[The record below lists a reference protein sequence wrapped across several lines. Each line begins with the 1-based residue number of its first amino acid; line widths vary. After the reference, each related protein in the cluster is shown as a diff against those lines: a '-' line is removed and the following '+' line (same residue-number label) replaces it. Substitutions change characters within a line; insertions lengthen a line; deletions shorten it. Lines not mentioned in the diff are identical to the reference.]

1 MLRFPPFWRSVCVSG
16 DRRGTTPGG
25 RSQTRSRAPHRPSPV
40 TSARGLPG
48 GLRVLGTALPA
59 VGLLRGDDTG
69 WLAPHRAW
77 PCIAAPVTIRG
88 RLGAVPRIAGPRF
101 GCLRPTP
108 QLLDFL
114 FFSFSPLF
122 SLWWQIWVSFLASFL
137 PSFLF
142 FFFSFAAGGVGRR
155 GSSLES
161 FSKRPGAVA
170 RVLWGREQLGT
181 GRRCRRPGRG
191 SSLALPGQ
199 ASLCPWSPGPVRRPG
214 ASLPS
219 SGGSVTAPGCWLSS
233 GSPLALMQRPPTS
246 RRPTTNQRLA
256 VPL

>member
-1 MLRFPPFWRSVCVSG
+1 ML
-16 DRRGTTPGG
+16 
-25 RSQTRSRAPHRPSPV
+25 APHRPSPV

-48 GLRVLGTALPA
+48 GLRVFGTALPA
-59 VGLLRGDDTG
+59 PGLLRGGDTL
-69 WLAPHRAW
+69 WLLTAPGRASW
-77 PCIAAPVTIRG
+77 LQSQLAAAWARSPAS
-88 RLGAVPRIAGPRF
+88 LGPRS

-108 QLLDFL
+108 QSLDFL
-114 FFSFSPLF
+114 FLSPFF

-142 FFFSFAAGGVGRR
+142 FSFAAGGVGGRR
-155 GSSLES
+155 SSLES
-161 FSKRPGAVA
+161 FEKTSWCSSYSSA
-170 RVLWGREQLGT
+170 RLEQLSK
-181 GRRCRRPGRG
+181 GRCRRRPGR
-191 SSLALPGQ
+191 SSLLAVPGQ

-246 RRPTTNQRLA
+246 PRPATNQRLA